1 MLIHPSLRFE
11 KCLVILFFV
20 VVIPLAGLQAQIKWE
35 STLTDLHPLLQ
46 DHGAIAE
53 FNFQN
58 VGKTP
63 ITISTIKASCNC
75 ITVLVNKKTFQ
86 PKETGTV
93 TAQFEFG
100 RRTGLQ
106 EHQIAVATDDPKNP
120 VSVLRLRTMISSPLT
135 ITPASLFWSVG
146 DPVAFK
152 AIQLKVETTAPIQ
165 VTKVSSDGTRFVSE
179 LKAKTPGREYAI
191 TVVPKDTATP
201 VREIIS
207 VETDDPSGK
216 PRIYKIEAI
225 VGKLVLPPGL
235 SEKYPTPTKP

>member
-1 MLIHPSLRFE
+1 MRFG
-11 KCLVILFFV
+11 KSFV
-20 VVIPLAGLQAQIKWE
+20 GTIFIVIPVLCLQAQLQWE
-35 STLTDLHPLLQ
+35 SPSIELQ
-46 DHGAIAE
+46 PVVQDRGAITE
-53 FNFQN
+53 FNFYN
-58 VGKTP
+58 KGKLP
-63 ITISTIKASCNC
+63 ITISSIKTSCSC
-75 ITVLVNKKTFQ
+75 LSVLVNKKTFQ
-86 PKETGTV
+86 PKEKGTV
-93 TAQFEFG
+93 TVLFEFG

-106 EHQIAVATDDPKNP
+106 ENRVVVSTDDPKNP
-120 VSVLRLRTMISSPLT
+120 ITVLLLKATIPSPLT

-165 VTKVSSDGTRFVSE
+165 ITKVSSDGTRFVPE

-191 TVVPKDTATP
+191 TVAPKDTATP

-216 PRIYKIEAI
+216 PRIYKIEVI

-235 SEKYPTPTKP
+235 SEKYSTPTKP